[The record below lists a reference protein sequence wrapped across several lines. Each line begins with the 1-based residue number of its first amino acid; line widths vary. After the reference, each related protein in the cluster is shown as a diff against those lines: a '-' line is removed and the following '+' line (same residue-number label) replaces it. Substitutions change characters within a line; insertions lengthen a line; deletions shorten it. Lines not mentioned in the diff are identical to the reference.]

1 MKTLCYSAWDTV
13 KIAENAASEIAPDEV
28 LLRVA
33 ACGLCGSEL
42 EAIKNRSP
50 RRVPPL
56 VLGHE
61 FCGTIETVG
70 SEVENWHAGQRVIAN
85 ALVSCGHCVRCKRG
99 EAYLCET
106 RQIFG
111 MNRTG
116 AFAEF
121 VNVPA
126 RCLLDWPENLPA
138 EAAALAEPLANGVHM
153 VNLSRA
159 WAAEN
164 VVVIGAGPIGLLAQ
178 QAFIA
183 LRGSHVIT
191 ADLSAQRLHAATRCG
206 AVETINARDEDLVA
220 RVLAATNGEGA
231 DIVVDA
237 VGAGITK
244 KQSIAVTRPGGAAV
258 WIGLHENEMTFD
270 SYGVT
275 LPQKSILG
283 SYSATQEEM
292 RTAIDL
298 LASGKIDA
306 TSWTHI
312 FPLSNGVEAVE
323 RMLKAQGDDIKAVL
337 IP

>member
-1 MKTLCYSAWDTV
+1 MKTLLYSDWDTV
-13 KIAENAASEIAPDEV
+13 ETAERAMPQIAPDEV

-42 EAIKNRSP
+42 EAIKNHSP

-61 FCGTIETVG
+61 FCGTIEKIGADVK
-70 SEVENWHAGQRVIAN
+70 NWQVGQRAISN
-85 ALVSCGHCVRCKRG
+85 ALVACDDCVRCKRG
-99 EAYLCET
+99 EPYLCEA

-111 MNRTG
+111 MNRGG

-126 RCLLDWPENLPA
+126 RSLLEWPDNLPA

-164 VVVIGAGPIGLLAQ
+164 VVVIGAGPIGLLAM
-178 QAFIA
+178 QAFVQM
-183 LRGSHVIT
+183 RGARVLA
-191 ADLSAQRLHAATRCG
+191 ADLSDERLEAATRCG
-206 AVETINARDEDLVA
+206 AAEIVNPRTDDLVV
-220 RVLAATNGEGA
+220 RVLAATDGEGA
-231 DIVVDA
+231 DIVIDA
-237 VGAGITK
+237 VGAAITK
-244 KQSIAVTRPGGAAV
+244 KQSIAATRPGGAAI
-258 WIGLHENEMTFD
+258 WIGLHENEMTLD

-283 SYSATQEEM
+283 SYSASQEEM
-292 RTAIDL
+292 KTAIDL

-312 FPLSNGVEAVE
+312 FPLSDGVEAVD
-323 RMLKAQGDDIKAVL
+323 RMMKAQGDDIKAVL
-337 IP
+337 TP